1 MSFTNWAHRHRHR
14 RRCRFLFRAIENICS
29 RITHKK
35 NGFWLIRF
43 GSVWL
48 LLLLQLLQLLLLA
61 DSLAGRVYFMVSVSL
76 TTAMAS
82 YWAWQ
87 HSNALCR
94 PMYYLFD
101 ITGLKALSLSLPHPL
116 LSLIWQWARTG
127 VLLNG
132 IDCGEEFVIVC
143 VCVYAVTYRFLPMT
157 TPTTT
162 TTTIT
167 PTRTNKWN
175 EREKKMRSKVVTVNR
190 FW

>member
-48 LLLLQLLQLLLLA
+48 LLLLQLLQLLQLLLLA

-101 ITGLKALSLSLPHPL
+101 ITGLKALSLSPSPS
-116 LSLIWQWARTG
+116 SLTHSTVSTDRCAVERDWLWRRICNS
-127 VLLNG
+127 L
-132 IDCGEEFVIVC
+132 CVC
-143 VCVYAVTYRFLPMT
+143 VCCYIPFLT
-157 TPTTT
+157 NDDTDNNNNNNYTD
-162 TTTIT
+162 
-167 PTRTNKWN
+167 TNK
-175 EREKKMRSKVVTVNR
+175 
-190 FW
+190 